1 MKIHTKAT
9 ALLAT
14 PETATA
20 ETELSGLGILEA
32 ETELPEGAANVTATH
47 VVCEDILYQIV
58 TWIELS
64 PSERAEALIAAHRGR
79 GIQ

>member
-9 ALLAT
+9 ALLT
-14 PETATA
+14 PPEK
-20 ETELSGLGILEA
+20 ENFHRLST

-47 VVCEDILYQIV
+47 VVVEDILYQIV